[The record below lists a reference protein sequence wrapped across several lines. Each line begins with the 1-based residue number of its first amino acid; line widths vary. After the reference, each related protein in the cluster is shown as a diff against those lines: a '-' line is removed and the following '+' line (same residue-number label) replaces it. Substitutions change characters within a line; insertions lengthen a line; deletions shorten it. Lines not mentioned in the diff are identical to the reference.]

1 MKEMISVNQKGDQKV
16 DQLENFNYDQA
27 KCSLATTLFDALKS
41 LGETE
46 GITVVDFFKALE
58 QPPEKA
64 LGDYALPCFRF
75 AKALKKNP
83 NEVAEKFKE
92 YLEKSRNPWI
102 ESVVLKGAFLNI
114 FTNQAQV
121 AKTLIPSLVSLE
133 AFRILR
139 ENKENNDT
147 KVMIEYSQPNTHKE
161 FHVGHGRNV
170 CLGDAVCRIFDYN
183 GFDITRANYIGDE
196 GAHIA
201 KCLWGVEN
209 YTGSEKLENVENK
222 AEWLGQRYVEANNK
236 LKEATDEATKA
247 KYQSEISSILKEIEN
262 KNGKFFDLWKVTREY
277 CLNDFNKIYTWL
289 DVHFDH
295 FFYES
300 EVSEESQE
308 IVNEYIKKGLF
319 VEDQGAIG
327 FDMSDKKLGFFMVRK
342 SDGTTLYI
350 TKDLALARVKFDEFD
365 IDRSIYVVGSEQNF
379 HFKQLFYAL
388 EKMGFEQA
396 SKCYHLSYGMVVRP
410 DGKMSSRA
418 GNSFTF
424 LQLINLVIEEI
435 NTYLAKYANEWTKD
449 EREDTAHKLAV
460 GAIKYGMLQ
469 ADPNKE
475 IVFDPK
481 EWVSFEGNSGPYLMY
496 SYARTKSI
504 LRKAEAEGTKGS
516 LDHLELLTHES
527 ERDLMRHLYDFN
539 KIVLNACENYRPSTI
554 ANHLFFT
561 CKAYNRFYTEVS
573 VMKAETEELKRARL
587 SLLEGFANTLK
598 AGLYLLGITPPEKM

>member
-1 MKEMISVNQKGDQKV
+1 MNA
-16 DQLENFNYDQA
+16 LANYSYDPA
-27 KCSLATTLFDALKS
+27 KCSLATSLFSALSKIES
-41 LGETE
+41 NLPPEL
-46 GITVVDFFKALE
+46 TVVDFFRTLE

-75 AKALKKNP
+75 AKAIKKNP
-83 NEVAEKFKE
+83 NEVATELKRL
-92 YLEKSRNPWI
+92 LELEANPWVDSI
-102 ESVVLKGAFLNI
+102 VLKGSFLNI
-114 FTNQAQV
+114 FTNQKEV
-121 AKTLIPSLVSLE
+121 AKALVPSLVTGAGFNLLKSNPE
-133 AFRILR
+133 H
-139 ENKENNDT
+139 NKT
-147 KVMIEYSQPNTHKE
+147 KVMIEFSQPNTHKE

-170 CLGDAVCRIFDYN
+170 CLGDSICRIFTYN
-183 GFDITRANYIGDE
+183 GYKVIGANYIGDE
-196 GAHIA
+196 GTHIA
-201 KCLWGVEN
+201 KCLWGVEH
-209 YTGSEKLENVENK
+209 YTGLEKLESIENK

-236 LKEATDEATKA
+236 LKEADEESKIQYNKEVSA
-247 KYQSEISSILKEIEN
+247 ILKSIEN
-262 KNGKFFDLWKVTREY
+262 KTGDYYSLWEKTRQY
-277 CLNDFNKIYTWL
+277 CLDDFNKIYKWL
-289 DVHFDH
+289 DVKFDH

-300 EVSEESQE
+300 EVSEDSQN
-308 IVNEYIKKGLF
+308 IVQEYINKGLF
-319 VEDQGAIG
+319 VEDKGAYG

-342 SDGTTLYI
+342 TDGTTLYI
-350 TKDLALARVKFDEFD
+350 TKDLALAKVKFNEFD

-388 EKMGFEQA
+388 EKMGFPQA

-424 LQLINLVIEEI
+424 LQLIDLVITEI
-435 NTYLAKYANEWTKD
+435 NTYLEKYSTEWSQEQKD
-449 EREDTAHKLAV
+449 DTAHKLAV

-496 SYARTKSI
+496 SYARTQSI
-504 LRKAEAEGTKGS
+504 LRRAQEQGLKGS
-516 LDHLELLTHES
+516 LAHLDLLTHES

-539 KIVLNACENYRPSTI
+539 QVTITACENYRPSTI

-573 VMKAETEELKRARL
+573 VMKAETEDLRAARL
-587 SLLEGFANTLK
+587 SLLQAFADTLK
-598 AGLYLLGITPPEKM
+598 TGLYLLGITPPEKM

>member
-1 MKEMISVNQKGDQKV
+1 MKEMITVDQKV

-27 KCSLATTLFDALKS
+27 KCSLATTLFEALKS

-58 QPPEKA
+58 QPPEMA

-83 NEVAEKFKE
+83 NEVAEKLKE
-92 YLEKSRNPWI
+92 YLENSKNPWI
-102 ESVVLKGAFLNI
+102 KSVVLKGAFLNI

-121 AKTLIPSLVSLE
+121 AKTLIPSLVSLD

-183 GFDITRANYIGDE
+183 GFNITRANYIGDE

-236 LKEATDEATKA
+236 LKDATDDATKA
-247 KYQSEISSILKEIEN
+247 KYQSEISNILKEIEN
-262 KNGKFFDLWKVTREY
+262 KNGKFFELWKVTREY
-277 CLNDFNKIYTWL
+277 CLNDFNKIYNWL

-308 IVNEYIKKGLF
+308 IVDEYIKKGLF

-504 LRKAEAEGTKGS
+504 LRKAEAEGVKGS

-527 ERDLMRHLYDFN
+527 ERDLMRHLSDFN
-539 KIVLNACENYRPSTI
+539 KVVLNACENYRPSTI